1 MRILFWI
8 FYVIT
13 ILLLICS
20 IVLIIMGNMACSGD
34 GCMIKLLYIIGTPIL
49 VIFGIV
55 FVLMTRI
62 VVKQLNAKLK

>member
-1 MRILFWI
+1 MRIVFWI

-13 ILLLICS
+13 ILLLIFS
-20 IVLIIMGNMACSGD
+20 IVLITLGNMACSGD

-49 VIFGIV
+49 IIFGIV